1 MTGSMKGHKSGH
13 KTGPMAAYITGLVKE
28 LRAEPA
34 NATLLAGG
42 TLTLEL
48 TEWP

>member
-1 MTGSMKGHKSGH
+1 
-13 KTGPMAAYITGLVKE
+13 MAAYITGLVKA
-28 LRAEPA
+28 LPPEPA
-34 NATLLAGG
+34 NATLLAG

>member
-1 MTGSMKGHKSGH
+1 
-13 KTGPMAAYITGLVKE
+13 MAAYITGLVKE